1 MTPRVSHEAEAP
13 YIDTRDLTDAEIE
26 DLMRGPPPPAPG
38 AEDDPLGDLMQDLLP
53 DYPLSLIVGIAALFA
68 ALLAAFIGADPFGL
82 QIGGAQP

>member
-1 MTPRVSHEAEAP
+1 MTPRVNHEAEAP

-38 AEDDPLGDLMQDLLP
+38 AEDLLP

-82 QIGGAQP
+82 LIGGAQP